1 MAGKIFINYRRT
13 DDPGF
18 ALAIYLGLEDE
29 FAAPTCS
36 SMRKVRSSTIGLAT
50 HPRSSQIIPPSLT

>member
-18 ALAIYLGLEDE
+18 ALPIYLRLEDE

-36 SMRKVRSSTIGLAT
+36 WMRKVKSSTIGPAT
-50 HPRSSQIIPPSLT
+50 HPGSSQIILPSLM